1 MAIFPNVCLWR
12 RRYAQNWEVLTLKN
26 CYSIEPPSY
35 PSAAYVVASYD
46 PRFFSTVRFVK
57 IRATCENFLGK
68 WFTAPPWQKISR
80 TPMPIPA
87 FNFKGGPFHK
97 PYWLPWVPSVPY
109 LIFLAKFCVYI

>member
-35 PSAAYVVASYD
+35 ASSVYVVASYD
-46 PRFFSTVRFVK
+46 PCFFSTVRFVK

-68 WFTAPPWQKISR
+68 WLTAPPPGKKFPVR
-80 TPMPIPA
+80 LC
-87 FNFKGGPFHK
+87 GPFHK